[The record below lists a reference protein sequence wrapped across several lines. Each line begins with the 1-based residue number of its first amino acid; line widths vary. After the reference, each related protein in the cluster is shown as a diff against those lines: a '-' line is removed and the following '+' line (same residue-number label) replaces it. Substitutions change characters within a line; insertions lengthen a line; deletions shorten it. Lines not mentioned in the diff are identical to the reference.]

1 MNAAAAKTTIKTA
14 LGGVRHEFKIAGVFS
29 FFINLL
35 MLVSPIFMLQIY
47 DRVLTSR
54 SDVTLVMLTLLAVA
68 LLGVMA
74 SLDALRSKLFVRVS
88 KRVDNLTNNLLFD
101 GVFAAAVL
109 RPGLGSAQYFRD
121 MDTVRQFMTGGPVFT
136 IMDAPWVPIYLL
148 IIFLMHPLLGAVALV
163 GGIAIFG
170 LAWLNDRATREVLKQ
185 ASEHA
190 MMANDV
196 VERSLRNAEVLRAM
210 GMGDGIRQVWR
221 RYQDEALIQQCVAS
235 DRAGVMT
242 AISKASRVIL
252 QVLMLATGAW
262 LAIRQS
268 ITPGMIVAASIIMGR
283 GLAPIEQ
290 AIGGWKS
297 FVTTRTAYNRLNALL
312 AAVPEETVRMS
323 LPRPEGHLTV
333 DRVIAAPP
341 GMKSPVI
348 KGISFEI
355 KAGETIGI
363 VGPSAAGKT
372 TLARLIL
379 GIWPPRAGFIR
390 LDGAEIYTWNRA
402 ELGPAIGYLPQ
413 DVELFAGTVAENIAR
428 FGTADPE
435 LIVKA
440 ARQAG
445 VHDMVLAFE
454 DGYDTQIG
462 AGGVNLSAGQ
472 RQRVGLARA
481 LYGDPSFIVLDEPNA
496 NLDTDGEIAL
506 TTAIKNLKAAKRTVV
521 IITHRTPVLEQMD
534 KLMVLKNGQIAAF
547 GPLSEVMP
555 ALKAPKTMAEVRAA
569 IKRQSEGEELL

>member
-1 MNAAAAKTTIKTA
+1 MTAQLPKLTLKTA
-14 LGGVRHEFKIAGVFS
+14 LQGVRHEFKMAGVFS

-35 MLVSPIFMLQIY
+35 MLVSPIFMLQVY

-54 SDVTLVMLTLLAVA
+54 NDVTLVMLTLLAVV

-74 SLDALRSKLFVRVS
+74 ALDALRSKLLVRVS
-88 KRVDNLTNNLLFD
+88 KRIDNLTNNLLFD

-121 MDTVRQFMTGGPVFT
+121 MDSIRQFMTGGPVFALF
-136 IMDAPWVPIYLL
+136 DGPWVPLYLL
-148 IIFLMHPLLGAVALV
+148 VVFLMHPLLGLVALL
-163 GGIAIFG
+163 GGVMIFA
-170 LAWLNDRATREVLKQ
+170 LAYINDRATRTVLKQ

-190 MMANDV
+190 MMANEV

-210 GMGDGIRQVWR
+210 GMGEGIRRVWR
-221 RYQDEALIQQCVAS
+221 RYQNEALIQQCVAS

-242 AISKASRVIL
+242 AISKAARVIL

-268 ITPGMIVAASIIMGR
+268 ITPGMIVASSIIMGR

-290 AIGGWKS
+290 AIGGWKG
-297 FVTTRTAYNRLNALL
+297 FVTAKAAFTRLNALL
-312 AAVPEETVRMS
+312 SAVPEEGERMT
-323 LPRPEGHLTV
+323 LPRPKGAVSV

-341 GMKSPVI
+341 GAKAPVI

-355 KAGETIGI
+355 AAGESVGI

-379 GIWPPRAGFIR
+379 GVWPPRSGFIR
-390 LDGAEIYTWNRA
+390 LDGAEVYTWNRA

-413 DVELFAGTVAENIAR
+413 DVELFSGTVAENIAR
-428 FGTADPE
+428 FGETDPAKV
-435 LIVKA
+435 VKA
-440 ARQAG
+440 AEAAG
-445 VHDMVLAFE
+445 VHDMVLTLS

-462 AGGVNLSAGQ
+462 TGGVNLSAGQ
-472 RQRVGLARA
+472 RQRIGLARA

-496 NLDTDGEIAL
+496 NLDTDGEAAL
-506 TTAIKNLKAAKRTVV
+506 TRAVRALRAEKRTIIV
-521 IITHRTPVLEQMD
+521 ITHRTAVLEQMD
-534 KLMVLKNGQIAAF
+534 KLLVLKNGQIAAF
-547 GPLSEVMP
+547 GPRSEVMP
-555 ALKAPKTMAEVRAA
+555 VLTSAARAQA
-569 IKRQSEGEELL
+569 QKPVEGA

>member
-1 MNAAAAKTTIKTA
+1 MTAAPAKLTLKTA
-14 LGGVRHEFKIAGVFS
+14 LGGVRHEFKMAGVFS

-35 MLVSPIFMLQIY
+35 MLVSPIFMLQVY

-54 SDVTLVMLTLLAVA
+54 NDLTLVMLTLLAVV

-74 SLDALRSKLFVRVS
+74 ALDAFRSKLLVRVS

-121 MDTVRQFMTGGPVFT
+121 MDSVRQFMTGGPVFALF
-136 IMDAPWVPIYLL
+136 DGPWVPIYLL
-148 IIFLMHPLLGAVALV
+148 IVFLMHPLLGLVALF
-163 GGIAIFG
+163 GGILIFA
-170 LAWLNDRATREVLKQ
+170 LAWLNDRATRSVLKQ

-196 VERSLRNAEVLRAM
+196 IERSLRNAEVLRAM
-210 GMGDGIRQVWR
+210 GMGEGIRRVWR
-221 RYQDEALIQQCVAS
+221 RYQNEALIQQCIAS
-235 DRAGVMT
+235 DRAGVMV
-242 AISKASRVIL
+242 AVSKAARMIL
-252 QVLMLATGAW
+252 QVLMLAAGAW

-268 ITPGMIVAASIIMGR
+268 ITPGMIVASSIIMGR

-290 AIGGWKS
+290 AIGGWKN
-297 FVTTRTAYNRLNALL
+297 FVGARTAFNRLNALL
-312 AAVPEETVRMS
+312 LAVPDETERMT
-323 LPRPEGHLTV
+323 LPRPKGALSV

-341 GMKSPVI
+341 GVKSPVI
-348 KGISFEI
+348 KGVSFEVA
-355 KAGETIGI
+355 AGESIGI

-379 GIWPPRAGFIR
+379 GVWPPRAGYIR
-390 LDGAEIYTWNRA
+390 LDGAEIYGWNRA

-413 DVELFAGTVAENIAR
+413 DVELFSGTVAENIAR
-428 FGTADPE
+428 FGVADPDKV
-435 LIVKA
+435 VKA
-440 ARQAG
+440 ARDAG
-445 VHDMVLAFE
+445 VHDMILGLA
-454 DGYDTQIG
+454 DGYDSQIG
-462 AGGVNLSAGQ
+462 TSGTNLSAGQ

-496 NLDTDGEIAL
+496 NLDTDGEAAL
-506 TTAIKNLKAAKRTVV
+506 AQAVRALRADKRTVIV
-521 IITHRTPVLEQMD
+521 ITHRSAVLEQMD

-547 GPLSEVMP
+547 GPLAEVMVALNP
-555 ALKAPKTMAEVRAA
+555 APEPVGVA
-569 IKRQSEGEELL
+569 

>member
-1 MNAAAAKTTIKTA
+1 MTASSTRTTLKTA
-14 LGGVRHEFKIAGVFS
+14 LGGVRHEFKMAGLFS

-35 MLVSPIFMLQIY
+35 MLVSPIFMLQVY

-54 SDVTLVMLTLLAVA
+54 NDMTLLMLTLLAVL

-74 SLDALRSKLFVRVS
+74 ALDALRSKLLVRIS

-121 MDTVRQFMTGGPVFT
+121 MDSVRQFMTGGPVFT
-136 IMDAPWVPIYLL
+136 LFDAPWVPIYLL
-148 IIFLMHPLLGAVALV
+148 IVFLMHPLLGLVALV
-163 GGIAIFG
+163 GGLAIFA
-170 LAWLNDRATREVLKQ
+170 LAWINDRATRTVLRQ

-190 MMANDV
+190 MMANEV
-196 VERSLRNAEVLRAM
+196 IERSLRNAEVLRAM
-210 GMGDGIRQVWR
+210 GMGEGIRKVWR
-221 RYQDEALIQQCVAS
+221 GYQNEALLQQCVAS
-235 DRAGVMT
+235 DRAGVMM
-242 AISKASRVIL
+242 AVSKAARVIL
-252 QVLMLATGAW
+252 QVLMLAMGAW

-268 ITPGMIVAASIIMGR
+268 ITPGVIVAASIIMGR

-290 AIGGWKS
+290 AIGGWKG
-297 FVTTRTAYNRLNALL
+297 FVTTRTAFNRLNALL
-312 AAVPEETVRMS
+312 TAVPEESARMA
-323 LPRPEGHLTV
+323 LPRPKGNLSV

-341 GMKSPVI
+341 GVKAPVI
-348 KGISFEI
+348 KGVSFEI
-355 KAGETIGI
+355 AAGESVGI

-379 GIWPPRAGFIR
+379 GVWPPRAGYIR
-390 LDGAEIYTWNRA
+390 LDGAEIYSWNRA

-413 DVELFAGTVAENIAR
+413 DVELFAGSVAENIAR
-428 FGTADPE
+428 FGIADAE
-435 LIVKA
+435 KVVKA
-440 ARQAG
+440 ARGAG
-445 VHDMVLAFE
+445 VHDMILTLV

-462 AGGVNLSAGQ
+462 SGGANLSAGQ

-496 NLDTDGEIAL
+496 NLDTDGEMAL
-506 TTAIKNLKAAKRTVV
+506 AVALRGLKADNRTVIV
-521 IITHRTPVLEQMD
+521 ITHRTPVLEQMD

-547 GPLSEVMP
+547 GAVTEVMK
-555 ALKAPKTMAEVRAA
+555 ALKPAKPSRSSLTGSAE
-569 IKRQSEGEELL
+569 